1 MTTLKREEETDSTK
15 WKQMTQVL
23 MTAAKEVCGEEIKS
37 VLNPWMVGKDEQ
49 VQRMRSRISGAIS
62 RRNNIRKRINEEQLN
77 LENELEMATNDLK
90 EGRKELQRERRK
102 MVGGDYICKEASDR
116 GDSRTKFKALQQL
129 GKRDWKGSS
138 NNTTIT
144 TDQFREHFSREV

>member
-23 MTAAKEVCGEEIKS
+23 MTAAKEVYGDEIKS
-37 VLNPWMVGKDEQ
+37 VQNPWMVGKDEQ

-102 MVGGDYICKEASDR
+102 NGGR
-116 GDSRTKFKALQQL
+116 RL
-129 GKRDWKGSS
+129 
-138 NNTTIT
+138 
-144 TDQFREHFSREV
+144 